1 MQTFLI
7 LREVRKQNVLML
19 IKLDIYVKIF
29 KWSKMLKHL
38 FQLVLRKNK
47 RIINTHVKR
56 HMTHNIGLLGSPSQH
71 LLHVLTKWNEC
82 DL

>member
-29 KWSKMLKHL
+29 KWSNMLKHL

-47 RIINTHVKR
+47 K
-56 HMTHNIGLLGSPSQH
+56 
-71 LLHVLTKWNEC
+71 
-82 DL
+82 